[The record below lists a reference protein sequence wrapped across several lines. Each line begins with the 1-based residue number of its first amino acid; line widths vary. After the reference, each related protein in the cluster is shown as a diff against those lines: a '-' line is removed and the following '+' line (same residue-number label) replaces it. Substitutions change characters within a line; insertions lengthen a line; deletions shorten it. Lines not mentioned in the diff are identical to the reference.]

1 MPQAEVAM
9 EVREAA
15 PGVRVIDIDGEV
27 TAFSE
32 GVLMDAFA
40 EASGDGVRAV
50 ILNFEG
56 LQYMNSGGIGLLVTV
71 LIRANRAGQQLLAYR
86 PQRAL
91 PPDSLADP
99 PRRGDRHPS
108 RRGVGS
114 SRRPL
119 SSPTTSP
126 PVSRP
131 AVPRP

>member
-40 EASGDGVRAV
+40 EAGGNGVRTV

-71 LIRANRAGQQLLAYR
+71 LIRANRAGQQLLAFGLNEHYR
-86 PQRAL
+86 QILSLTRLDEAIGIH
-91 PPDSLADP
+91 PDEAS
-99 PRRGDRHPS
+99 
-108 RRGVGS
+108 
-114 SRRPL
+114 
-119 SSPTTSP
+119 
-126 PVSRP
+126 
-131 AVPRP
+131 AVAAAR

>member
-9 EVREAA
+9 EVRDAA

-40 EASGDGVRAV
+40 EASGEGVRAV

-71 LIRANRAGQQLLAYR
+71 LIRANRAGQQLLAFGLNEHYR
-86 PQRAL
+86 QILSLTRLDEAIGIH
-91 PPDSLADP
+91 PDEKS
-99 PRRGDRHPS
+99 
-108 RRGVGS
+108 
-114 SRRPL
+114 
-119 SSPTTSP
+119 
-126 PVSRP
+126 
-131 AVPRP
+131 AVAAAR